1 MTAGV
6 RIRILD
12 QFLTRPELAR
22 AYVQEVAKRWSDP
35 DVLFVEPSAGTG
47 AFVKPLLLAGR
58 KYAPST

>member
-12 QFLTRPELAR
+12 QFLTRPELAE

-35 DVLFVEPSAGTG
+35 DVLFVWNHP
-47 AFVKPLLLAGR
+47 R
-58 KYAPST
+58 APELS